1 MHQNLGEYLNRSQ
14 ELAREADSHH
24 SRHLRALRAK
34 RAAELDEALARREWS
49 ALLRALTRR

>member
-1 MHQNLGEYLNRSQ
+1 MHQNLGEFLSRSR

-24 SRHLRALRAK
+24 ARHLRTLRAK

-49 ALLRALTRR
+49 ALLRALMWR

>member
-1 MHQNLGEYLNRSQ
+1 MYQNLSEYLNRGQ
-14 ELAREADSHH
+14 ELAREADTHH
-24 SRHLRALRAK
+24 ARHLRTLRAK